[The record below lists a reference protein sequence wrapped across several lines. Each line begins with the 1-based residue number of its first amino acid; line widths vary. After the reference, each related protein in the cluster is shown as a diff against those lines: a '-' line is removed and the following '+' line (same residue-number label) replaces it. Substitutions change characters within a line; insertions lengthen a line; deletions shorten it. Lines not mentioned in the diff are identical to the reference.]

1 MFSLNFYYQVWF
13 QNRRAKLKRLRGQPT
28 AVFPPPSAVYQS
40 LHRPPLTLSQQST
53 ATPAAV
59 YLNPQPPPQTQPPQP
74 LVHQS
79 VGVQTQ
85 RRTQRQTQRFS
96 ISPSPSPIQLRV
108 QDRQSLSSTPSVS
121 PLSTPSGSPSMFN
134 FISPPQ
140 NGGATAAGYPPP
152 PPPGCSIVLPA
163 RTSPPAGSALHL
175 PALSTNPLSFAAGSG
190 QPFAAQLRVQD
201 RRSLSSTP
209 TVSPLSTPSGSPA
222 MFNLVSPPQ
231 NGSATTAGYPPPPPP
246 GCSIVL
252 PARTSPPTGSALH
265 HPAVSTDPPQNGG
278 ATAAGYPPP
287 GCSIMLPARTS
298 PPAGS
303 ALHLPAVSTN
313 SLSFAAGSGQPFAAP
328 LPYYHSPQTSSA
340 APVSQSAPM
349 YFVDMNPPLSG
360 NNRAGPPLPQVN
372 FYQI

>member
-1 MFSLNFYYQVWF
+1 MYITLILLLCYQVWF

-28 AVFPPPSAVYQS
+28 AVFPPPSAVCQS

-53 ATPAAV
+53 ATPAV
-59 YLNPQPPPQTQPPQP
+59 YLNPQPPSQTQPPQP
-74 LVHQS
+74 LMHQS
-79 VGVQTQ
+79 IGVQTL

-96 ISPSPSPIQLRV
+96 ISPSPSPIHLRV

-140 NGGATAAGYPPP
+140 NGDAT
-152 PPPGCSIVLPA
+152 
-163 RTSPPAGSALHL
+163 AGSALHL
-175 PALSTNPLSFAAGSG
+175 PAVSTNPLSFATGSG

-209 TVSPLSTPSGSPA
+209 SVSPLTPSGSPS
-222 MFNLVSPPQ
+222 MFNFIS
-231 NGSATTAGYPPPPPP
+231 
-246 GCSIVL
+246 
-252 PARTSPPTGSALH
+252 
-265 HPAVSTDPPQNGG
+265 PPQNGG

-287 GCSIMLPARTS
+287 PPPTGCSIVLPARASAPAGSSLHLPALSTNPPQNGGAAAAGYPSPGCSIMLPSRTS
-298 PPAGS
+298 PPTGS

-313 SLSFAAGSGQPFAAP
+313 PLSFAAKSGQSFAAP
-328 LPYYHSPQTSSA
+328 FPYYHSPQTFSA

-372 FYQI
+372 FYQM